1 MRRLLKETFSL
12 YSAWAFVAVI
22 VVAAG
27 CSTTNSAAPSQG
39 ADSSRSSAPSDQS
52 SPVIPANDPL
62 RISDHVKIEFK
73 GTAETIEPSEQE
85 IGEDGMINVQ
95 FIGRVPAAGK
105 TPAQLATDIENAL
118 KPKYYANLSVTV
130 GAVGRFFYVGG
141 EVVASGSGGRIIY
154 SGPITVTRAIDAA
167 GGFSPFA
174 SRRRV
179 RLTRADGKTILV
191 VNCIKALD
199 HPDKD
204 PPVYPGDRIYVPRR
218 F

>member
-1 MRRLLKETFSL
+1 MRHLLRETFSRCA
-12 YSAWAFVAVI
+12 AWAFVAIV

-27 CSTTNSAAPSQG
+27 CSTTDSTSPSQG
-39 ADSSRSSAPSDQS
+39 ADSSKNFGSSGQSAP
-52 SPVIPANDPL
+52 VVPANDPL

-73 GTAETIEPSEQE
+73 GTSETIEPSEQE

-95 FIGRVPAAGK
+95 FIGRVPADGK
-105 TPAQLATDIENAL
+105 TPSQLATDIENAL

-130 GAVGRFFYVGG
+130 SAVGRFFYVGG
-141 EVVASGSGGRIIY
+141 EVLGGQTQGRIVY

-167 GGFSPFA
+167 GGFNPFA

-179 RLTRADGKTILV
+179 RLTRANGKIII

-204 PPVYPGDRIYVPRR
+204 PAVYPGDRIYVPRR